1 MIEIKFSQIPDETF
15 SNYLDFLVGKIFK
28 ILPIS
33 EHNFDTLQAYL
44 ESLQIEL
51 LGSQNLIKVLRE
63 DNEFLSLLSI
73 LEYFLNT
80 KDISNEI
87 YKREVFKC
95 INIIKKIKTKYKIN

>member
-15 SNYLDFLVGKIFK
+15 GNYLDFLIGKIFK

-33 EHNFDTLQAYL
+33 EDSFDTLQVYL

-63 DNEFLSLLSI
+63 DNEFLTLLSI

-95 INIIKKIKTKYKIN
+95 IDIIKKIKTKYKIN